1 MRIRDT
7 AHESYK
13 KSKDTAAPVSV
24 RVEFFDNL
32 IGYFKTLP
40 RYLKALNS
48 STVNSISLRISLSRP
63 FPIDIT
69 LRFTAKK

>member
-7 AHESYK
+7 AHESCE

-32 IGYFKTLP
+32 IGYFKKTASLFE
-40 RYLKALNS
+40 
-48 STVNSISLRISLSRP
+48 SIKFIHC
-63 FPIDIT
+63 
-69 LRFTAKK
+69 